1 MTVDW
6 DGLTKDS
13 KKKNKGTEKRPQ
25 FRTATDSLSVETVRS
40 ATGREK
46 AQKGRRQYPLTT
58 RLPIDLSGEILEKIK
73 HYAEELNMAQ
83 NDVQLLCLI
92 RGLNS
97 LEDNPPQVEIE
108 PKAKP
113 VLPDLS

>member
-1 MTVDW
+1 MSVDW
-6 DGLTKDS
+6 DSITQGGGKKGGKDKKSQFRSVTDGLT
-13 KKKNKGTEKRPQ
+13 P
-25 FRTATDSLSVETVRS
+25 ETVRS

-58 RLPIDLSGEILEKIK
+58 RLPIELSGEILEKIK
-73 HYAEELNMAQ
+73 RYADELNMAQ
-83 NDVQLLCLI
+83 NDVQLLCLM

-97 LEDNPPQVEIE
+97 LEDNPPKVEIE

>member
-1 MTVDW
+1 MSVDW
-6 DGLTKDS
+6 DSLTGDS
-13 KKKNKGTEKRPQ
+13 GKKKQKKGAAQ
-25 FRTATDSLSVETVRS
+25 FRSVTDGLDAKTVRS

-58 RLPIDLSGEILEKIK
+58 RLPIELSGEILEKIK
-73 HYAEELNMAQ
+73 HFADTLNMAQ
-83 NDVQLLCLI
+83 NDVQLLCLM

-97 LEDNPPQVEIE
+97 LESNPPQVEIE